1 MPDGVAGL
9 LDGDFLTLDPHLTG
23 GVSAQAENAF
33 HQLSALCAHQTGH
46 AQDLALLQ
54 LEAAVAERAR
64 MDGGEVF
71 HLHHD
76 LVGGVV
82 LQRGIQVGQFAADH
96 LGDDLLFGH
105 VGDVP
110 LTDIMTITH
119 DGDFV
124 GNDLDLVH
132 LMADVDQSDALLFQL
147 VHDAEQG
154 LDFVRSQRGSRLIQD
169 QHLAVCGNSLCN
181 FHHLHL
187 CDAQRTQLCVGVDVQ
202 LELFQ
207 QVIGIF
213 VHLGMVHDG
222 DGTSLLGGV
231 AAQPDVLGHSTGRDR
246 LQLLMHHRDAAVQ
259 CIQRGGDVD
268 LFAFI
273 LDLALVHLV
282 NAEHTFHQGGL
293 TGTVLAHQGH
303 DLAGAELQLRVVQ
316 RFHAGEGLYHAFHYQ
331 TIF

>member
-1 MPDGVAGL
+1 MLDGVAGL

-33 HQLSALCAHQTGH
+33 HQLSALCAHQAGH

-82 LQRGIQVGQFAADH
+82 LQRGIQVGQLTTDH

-105 VGDVP
+105 IGDVP
-110 LTDIMTITH
+110 LADIMAVTH

-132 LMADVDQSDALLFQL
+132 LMADVDQSDALLLQL

-154 LDFVRSQRGSRLIQD
+154 LDFVRSQRGSRLVQD

-187 CDAQRTQLCVGVDVQ
+187 CDAQAAQLRVGLDVQ

-207 QVIGIF
+207 QFIGIF
-213 VHLGMVHDG
+213 IHLGVVHDG
-222 DGTSLLGGV
+222 DGAS
-231 AAQPDVLGHSTGRDR
+231 
-246 LQLLMHHRDAAVQ
+246 
-259 CIQRGGDVD
+259 
-268 LFAFI
+268 F
-273 LDLALVHLV
+273 LV
-282 NAEHTFHQGGL
+282 G
-293 TGTVLAHQGH
+293 
-303 DLAGAELQLRVVQ
+303 
-316 RFHAGEGLYHAFHYQ
+316 
-331 TIF
+331 

>member
-1 MPDGVAGL
+1 
-9 LDGDFLTLDPHLTG
+9 
-23 GVSAQAENAF
+23 
-33 HQLSALCAHQTGH
+33 
-46 AQDLALLQ
+46 
-54 LEAAVAERAR
+54 

-82 LQRGIQVGQFAADH
+82 LQRGIQVGQFATDH

-105 VGDVP
+105 VGDIP

-154 LDFVRSQRGSRLIQD
+154 LDFVRSQRGSRLVQD

-187 CDAQRTQLCVGVDVQ
+187 GNAQAAQLCVGIDLQ
-202 LELFQ
+202 LQLLQ
-207 QVIGIF
+207 QCIGIGIHF
-213 VHLGMVHDG
+213 TVVHNG
-222 DGTSLLGGV
+222 DGANLFGGV
-231 AAQPDVLGHSTGRDR
+231 AAQPDILSHGTGRDG
-246 LQLLMHHRDAAVQ
+246 LQLLMHHGNAAAQ
-259 CIQRGGDVD
+259 CFQRVRNND
-268 LFAFI
+268 LFSLVF
-273 LDLALVHLV
+273 DLALVHLV
-282 NAEHTFHQGGL
+282 NAEHALHQGGL

-303 DLAGAELQLRVVQ
+303 HFTGAELQLRVVQ
-316 RFHAGEGLYHAFHYQ
+316 RFYAGEGLDHAFHYQ
-331 TIF
+331 TVF